1 MITIRPI
8 SMEDREH
15 FHQLVQNN
23 KERLVDYFP
32 ITIEKAAT
40 PEIAADSIKMYSIL
54 AGKKELFVMTI
65 NNEHNN
71 MIGLIFL
78 KNIDAKT
85 SKCEIAYFIDKNEE
99 GKGHTSL
106 AVKQALQTAF
116 NDLGLNKV
124 YCRVDPENAAS
135 NKVVIK
141 NGFELE
147 GVLKQEF
154 RIDNGNLIDLNYY
167 GRFRDN

>member
-15 FHQLVQNN
+15 FHQLVQSN
-23 KERLVDYFP
+23 KERLLDFFP

-40 PEIAADSIKMYSIL
+40 PEVAEESIQMYSLL
-54 AGKKELFVMTI
+54 ASKKELYVMTI
-65 NNEHNN
+65 NNQENL
-71 MIGLIFL
+71 IGLIFL
-78 KNIDAKT
+78 KNIDTKT

-99 GKGHTSL
+99 GKGITSM
-106 AVKQALQTAF
+106 AVQQALDKAF
-116 NDLGLNKV
+116 NELGLNKV
-124 YCRVDPENAAS
+124 YCRVSPDNTAS
-135 NKVVIK
+135 NKVAIK

-147 GVLKQEF
+147 GVLKKEF